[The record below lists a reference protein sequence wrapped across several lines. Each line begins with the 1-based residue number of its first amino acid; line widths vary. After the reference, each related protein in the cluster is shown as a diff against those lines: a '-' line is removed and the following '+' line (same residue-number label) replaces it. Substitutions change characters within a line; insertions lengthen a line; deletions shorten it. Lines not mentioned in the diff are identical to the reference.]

1 MGTPST
7 DPSLSNLGLT
17 SRSCPAGRCGVLT
30 PQSYGR
36 SLISRPPL
44 TDPDTPMT
52 RRISLPAV
60 AVPEQDEGAQP
71 ELDLRAQIEA
81 RVAQRRIAIK
91 ADPVV
96 RGAAHLSELA
106 AVPPTAGAS
115 RNGRAHHA
123 RPTRPSHW
131 RHRLRSLSMLAIT
144 LVCVLVLRIFVVAT
158 FYIPSAS
165 MEPTLHGCDNCE
177 ADMVAVDKLSYQFSK
192 VSRADVVVFDRPPLA
207 PAADKELI
215 KRVIGLPGE
224 TISGHDGRVFVGS
237 TALNEPYVNP
247 ACHGTADFGPVV
259 VPPAR
264 YFMMGDNRCNS
275 ADSRV
280 FGTIPKSSIVGRAFA
295 VIWPVKHLRWL

>member
-1 MGTPST
+1 
-7 DPSLSNLGLT
+7 
-17 SRSCPAGRCGVLT
+17 
-30 PQSYGR
+30 
-36 SLISRPPL
+36 
-44 TDPDTPMT
+44 
-52 RRISLPAV
+52 V
-60 AVPEQDEGAQP
+60 AVPGQDEGAQP

-81 RVAQRRIAIK
+81 RVAQRRIATK
-91 ADPVV
+91 TDPVV
-96 RGAAHLSELA
+96 RVAAHLSQVT

-123 RPTRPSHW
+123 RPAAPSRW
-131 RHRLRSLSMLAIT
+131 RGRLRLLSMLAIT
-144 LVCVLVLRIFVVAT
+144 LVCVLVLRMFVVAT

-165 MEPTLHGCDNCE
+165 MEPTLHGCDGCE
-177 ADMVAVDKLSYQFSK
+177 ADMVVVDKLSYQFSD
-192 VSRADVVVFDRPPLA
+192 VSRGDVVVFDRPPLA

-237 TALNEPYVNP
+237 KAIREPYVNP
-247 ACHGTADFGPVV
+247 SCHGTTDFGPVV
-259 VPPAR
+259 VQPGH

-295 VIWPVKHLRWL
+295 VIWPFKHLRWL